1 MFNRKSFARSVSI
14 GLQQFCSVVIV
25 ILTKSKK
32 YYMSFDEHFSNEIIY
47 RAKSELSYPNTS
59 AVA

>member
-14 GLQQFCSVVIV
+14 GLQQICSVVIV

-47 RAKSELSYPNTS
+47 RTKSELSCPNTF
-59 AVA
+59 VQ